1 MQVSPNAT
9 DRYEYGKEP
18 VIKAEQIWQAAL
30 GELQLQMTKAT
41 FDTWVKNTTLMS
53 FEDGTFLV
61 GVHSGFAKDWLE
73 NRLLTIIKRTLVGI
87 VGHAVEVKFT
97 VQAKDKEN
105 GASAAPLLDAGGA
118 PRLKSQYQGPGESHL
133 NPKYRFDNF
142 IVGSSN
148 RLAHAAALA
157 VADNP
162 AAAYNPLFLHGG
174 VGLGKTHLLHAVG
187 QHLMATGARVLYVS
201 SEEFTNDLINSI
213 RNYTTDSFR
222 EKYRTRDVLLI
233 DDVQFIAGKE
243 STQEEFFHT
252 FNTLHSANR
261 QIVLS
266 SDRPP
271 KAILTLEE
279 RLRSRF
285 EWGLTADIQAP
296 DLETRT
302 AILRNKAEGQAVP
315 VPADVLDLI
324 AHRVQR
330 NVRELEGALNRV
342 LAYAKLTRMSI
353 TNELAISALQ
363 DIASTRCTKS
373 LGEIVEV
380 VAQFYG
386 VDISELMGPCRS
398 KGLVKPRQ
406 MAMYLM
412 RQETSASL
420 PQIGA
425 TLGGRDHTTILHGHN
440 KIAAAA
446 DEDDQ
451 VRREVAT
458 LKELLLGSPVR
469 AGQR

>member
-1 MQVSPNAT
+1 
-9 DRYEYGKEP
+9 
-18 VIKAEQIWQAAL
+18 
-30 GELQLQMTKAT
+30 
-41 FDTWVKNTTLMS
+41 
-53 FEDGTFLV
+53 
-61 GVHSGFAKDWLE
+61 
-73 NRLLTIIKRTLVGI
+73 
-87 VGHAVEVKFT
+87 
-97 VQAKDKEN
+97 
-105 GASAAPLLDAGGA
+105 
-118 PRLKSQYQGPGESHL
+118 
-133 NPKYRFDNF
+133 
-142 IVGSSN
+142 
-148 RLAHAAALA
+148 
-157 VADNP
+157 
-162 AAAYNPLFLHGG
+162 
-174 VGLGKTHLLHAVG
+174 
-187 QHLMATGARVLYVS
+187 MATGARVLYVS